1 MPRLVR
7 LVLVL
12 FYLTLMLAACTENT
26 PVAPTTVTP
35 DTEVPVAIVTT
46 QIIPTELAVETTTP
60 EPETN
65 DYSACGDGER
75 IAVPY
80 FFKDVNDVISPTQ
93 VVRFQTTTDNVR
105 RYVSVISCLVYDE
118 GWVSDPVEVENG
130 YENVIVFFD
139 KNGKGH
145 AYRIII
151 GGHYIAPYDPL
162 HKDVTAS
169 LNGVDEQFFTIDE
182 WIGTTHNYF
191 QSTGV
196 RQIGIDLYLEDTQ
209 GDLSRVL
216 EQVYQFKETNL
227 QIESAL
233 NTGEGYPDQVP
244 DGFFLFATRSWLITP
259 D

>member
-7 LVLVL
+7 TAIVLLVLSLVL
-12 FYLTLMLAACTENT
+12 GACADNSPKMPVIET
-26 PVAPTTVTP
+26 PSN
-35 DTEVPVAIVTT
+35 EVPAATEAIQTPSSE
-46 QIIPTELAVETTTP
+46 IAAETTTL
-60 EPETN
+60 EPDSN
-65 DYSACGDGER
+65 DYSACGNGER

-80 FFKDVNDVISPTQ
+80 FFKDVNDVVSPTQ

-118 GWVSDPVEVENG
+118 GWASDPVEVENG

-145 AYRIII
+145 AYRVII

-162 HKDVTAS
+162 HKDVTGS

-182 WIGTTHNYF
+182 WIAATQNYF
-191 QSTGV
+191 QTTGV
-196 RQIGIDLYLEDTQ
+196 RQIGVDLYLEDTQ
-209 GDLSRVL
+209 GNLSRVL
-216 EQVYQFKETNL
+216 EQVYQFKDTNL
-227 QIESAL
+227 EIEKAL
-233 NTGEGYPDQVP
+233 NSGEGYPDQVP
-244 DGFFLFATRSWLITP
+244 EGFFLFATRSWLITP

>member
-1 MPRLVR
+1 MPRLVII
-7 LVLVL
+7 VIVL
-12 FYLTLMLAACTENT
+12 FGLTLMLGACNASN
-26 PVAPTTVTP
+26 PVAPITETP
-35 DTEVPVAIVTT
+35 DTEVSATIEST
-46 QIIPTELAVETTTP
+46 QIVPTESVTETTTP
-60 EPETN
+60 ESEAN
-65 DYSACGDGER
+65 DYSPCGDGER

-80 FFKDVNDVISPTQ
+80 FFKDVNDDISPTQ

-118 GWVSDPVEVENG
+118 GWVSDPAEVENG

-162 HKDVTAS
+162 HKDVTGS

-182 WIGTTHNYF
+182 WIGTTRSYF
-191 QSTGV
+191 QTMGV

-209 GDLSRVL
+209 GNLSRVL
-216 EQVYQFKETNL
+216 EQVYQFKDTNL
-227 QIESAL
+227 LIESSL

-244 DGFFLFATRSWLITP
+244 DGFFLFATKSWLITP